1 MYIAPGNA
9 KEKRSQT
16 GMPEEF
22 REQSHRFS
30 TEAIVPF
37 NSRSLRGK
45 RLVLSIIL

>member
-16 GMPEEF
+16 GKPEEF

-30 TEAIVPF
+30 TEVIVPF
-37 NSRSLRGK
+37 NSHSRGK